1 MLNLYRIS
9 SFTLLIVVFT
19 FNLSVHPAGVLAE
32 EKVSF
37 IHDIG
42 PILVQHCQSCHGR
55 KTAESNYRLDSF
67 EKLKIKFSIAPEDR
81 MRP

>member
-9 SFTLLIVVFT
+9 SFTLFIVICT
-19 FNLSVHPAGVLAE
+19 FHLSVYPTRVLAE

-42 PILVQHCQSCHGR
+42 PILVQHCQACHGP

-67 EKLKIKFSIAPEDR
+67 EKLNTHI
-81 MRP
+81 